1 MSPRPVDRRFTT
13 RIKSKTLK
21 KFYSISIEDIFRLQ
35 TCITIFY
42 LLQEEVY
49 PANMADLSHSL
60 YVADKGL
67 MLKVSGYSENLH
79 VSETLPL
86 RVDFQFPAARV
97 MKKLSNI

>member
-1 MSPRPVDRRFTT
+1 
-13 RIKSKTLK
+13 
-21 KFYSISIEDIFRLQ
+21 
-35 TCITIFY
+35 
-42 LLQEEVY
+42 
-49 PANMADLSHSL
+49 MADLSHSL

-86 RVDFQFPAARV
+86 RVDSRFPAARV